1 MEIVSAPGWRYPGA
15 PTLVQLNRGE
25 GLLVRAAAPEQLR
38 AENEYWKTYHREK
51 QERLERFKVAV
62 KERVARAAHLKREV
76 RATPACFSHVELSVR
91 NVVLYKVF
99 FIWRTYKFILYI
111 FLKMVLIFCLP
122 RQRHRRLRRLMRS
135 RRRPLTTVNTIRV

>member
-76 RATPACFSHVELSVR
+76 RATPARFSHVELSVR

-99 FIWRTYKFILYI
+99 FIWRTYKFILY
-111 FLKMVLIFCLP
+111 FFKNGSSFFVYLGKGTGDCDG
-122 RQRHRRLRRLMRS
+122 
-135 RRRPLTTVNTIRV
+135 